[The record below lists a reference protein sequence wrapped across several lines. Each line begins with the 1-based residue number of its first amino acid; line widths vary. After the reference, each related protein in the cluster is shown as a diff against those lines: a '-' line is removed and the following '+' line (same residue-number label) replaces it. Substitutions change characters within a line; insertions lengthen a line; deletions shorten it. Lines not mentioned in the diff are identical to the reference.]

1 MASVVIAGDVSGTC
15 TLQAANAAGTTVLSL
30 PTTSGTLVSTGDSP
44 SFVTINATNVIAS
57 ANSNAAVFTS
67 GLGNATAPSITFTGD
82 TNTGIFSPGADTI
95 AFTEGGTEVMRINSS
110 GNVGIATTNPQKKLS
125 VVGIDGASGQTEGNS
140 RTSLFLDNNGAN
152 YLSIFTSTSGDGGI
166 FFSDNGSNNGG
177 MVYETTN
184 DALYFRANNAER
196 MRIASDGTISTTIGS
211 TLYGAYSA
219 RAWVNFNGTGTVAIR
234 QSRNVSSIT
243 DNNTG
248 DYTVNFTTAMPDGEY
263 ALSGGASRGSGDTS
277 TNGPF
282 AVGIFQATTPAT
294 GSVRI
299 QTGYGGSQASA
310 GSNQDAVYVC
320 VAIHR

>member
-44 SFVTINATNVIAS
+44 SFVTVNATNVIAS

-67 GLGNATAPSITFTGD
+67 GLGNATAPAYSFTGD

-196 MRIASDGTISTTIGS
+196 MRITSAGLLQFNSGYGS
-211 TLYGAYSA
+211 VATAYGC
-219 RAWVNFNGTGTVAIR
+219 RAWVNFDGNSPTIR
-234 QSRNVSSIT
+234 SSGGVSSVT
-243 DNNTG
+243 RSSAGT
-248 DYTVNFTTAMPDGEY
+248 YTVNLSVTMPDANY
-263 ALSGGASRGSGDTS
+263 TVNCTCSANSGNNYMIPIYSTGSGATLNTPTTS
-277 TNGPF
+277 SFTLGTWNNNFNAMLDP
-282 AVGIFQATTPAT
+282 T
-294 GSVRI
+294 
-299 QTGYGGSQASA
+299 
-310 GSNQDAVYVC
+310 YVC
-320 VAIHR
+320 VSVFR